1 MLAVTIPDPE
11 KARVWLADSTNTYI
25 YCIRKKIYMQFT
37 VHTSSK
43 AHRPNIVLVRGERK
57 VLGSISTGMYVR

>member
-11 KARVWLADSTNTYI
+11 KARVWLADSTNTYTV
-25 YCIRKKIYMQFT
+25 YGKKIYMQFT